1 MSKVASFLI
10 DAGPKKTQVLK
21 AIRDVFQLGYADIQE
36 NASASTPLV
45 IRPLFD
51 RANRDFP
58 ESLLGLLLKLNQ
70 LGAAVATYQLLD
82 HQCYDA
88 ENKYYEITADR
99 LRNAIVAN
107 RQSLAEQRFLGSL
120 EGTD

>member
-1 MSKVASFLI
+1 MSKVAFFLV

-36 NASASTPLV
+36 GVSTPLAV
-45 IRPLFD
+45 RQLFD

-58 ESLLGLLLKLNQ
+58 ESLLGLLLRLNQ
-70 LGAAVATYQLLD
+70 LGAIVATYQLLD

-88 ENKYYEITADR
+88 EIKYYEITADR

-107 RQSLAEQRFLGSL
+107 RQSLAEQRFLSSL